1 MIELTS
7 ITDGNPSLFVS
18 AAHGRPAV
26 DYSAY
31 LPVLKL
37 SWHNR
42 GEDGKGAVKAFAS
55 TYGEWA
61 ATGTAETHKKGL
73 AWAGRELGCSVV
85 TRWEPTDAKR
95 HAAILKTIADY
106 KSNHPD
112 TWENEPQYAKLVER
126 LNESA
131 GMLNFRAVP
140 LITRPRNGNA
150 SPAVAA

>member
-55 TYGEWA
+55 TYGEWT

-106 KSNHPD
+106 KAAHQ

-140 LITRPRNGNA
+140 LITRPRA
-150 SPAVAA
+150 TAAAAA